1 MKVLLEYFKTAY
13 STQKRPGKQVG
24 KRTICVMNADRFAGP
39 DPFAALP
46 ARPRFRIVPV
56 MRFHQ
61 DTSSG
66 NAIQS
71 YDAQGIVVNDRRITH
86 SVVISARHIE
96 AWAPGSFDD
105 LDPADLA
112 ALADY
117 QPGIVLLGTGTTLR
131 FPPLQWLVGLQR
143 RGIGVEVMSNDAAIR
158 TYSVLLSEDRNV
170 LLALLLGRKQTTR

>member
-39 DPFAALP
+39 AAFAALP

-66 NAIQS
+66 NVIQS
-71 YDAQGIVVNDRRITH
+71 YDAQGIVVNDQRITH

-96 AWAPGSFDD
+96 AWAPGSFDELTTAD
-105 LDPADLA
+105 LDGLA
-112 ALADY
+112 GF
-117 QPGIVLLGTGTTLR
+117 QPGIVILGTGITQR
-131 FPPLQWLVGLQR
+131 FPPPQWLVGLQG
-143 RGIGVEVMSNDAAIR
+143 RGIGVEVMRNDAAIR
-158 TYSVLLSEDRNV
+158 TYNVLLSEDRNV
-170 LLALLLGRKQTTR
+170 LLALLLGGGG